1 MKILVVYCHPST
13 QSFTFQVKEAFLRGL
28 ADAGHSWEPADLYA
42 EGFNP
47 VFSEEEY
54 LREAFYDRAKAAPAE
69 ILAEQARIEKAD
81 GITFIYPVFWTEAP
95 AVLTGW
101 FQRVWTY
108 GYAYGAP
115 REMKRL
121 KKALFLVTM
130 GGSLRDE
137 VRREQAEAMKT
148 VMLGDRIYDRA
159 EKSEMVIFD
168 GMTRGNGNDGVREEN
183 TRRFLEEAYR
193 RGLTFGET

>member
-13 QSFTFQVKEAFLRGL
+13 QSFTFRVKEAFLRGL
-28 ADAGHSWEPADLYA
+28 TDAGHSWELADLYA

-47 VFSEEEY
+47 VFSEDEY
-54 LREAFYDRAKAAPAE
+54 LREAFYDRERAVPAE
-69 ILAEQARIEKAD
+69 ILAEQERIEKAD
-81 GITFIYPVFWTEAP
+81 GIAFIYPVFWTEAP

-108 GYAYGAP
+108 GYAYGTP

-121 KKALFLVTM
+121 KNALLLITM

-137 VRREQAEAMKT
+137 VRREQADAMKT

-159 EKSEMVIFD
+159 EKSETVIFD
-168 GMTRGNGNDGVREEN
+168 GMAREYGSDGVREEN
-183 TRRFLEEAYR
+183 SHRFLEEAYR
-193 RGLTFGET
+193 RGLTFEET